1 MKPAVRTGLSFL
13 PLVLQFACMTSAL
26 GAISF
31 FVPAVAAFLK
41 THEGKFVVPGPT
53 RLLVEYSGAAK
64 LVVVGLF
71 AVSVITFLVT
81 RSKMKEE
88 ADRLVVQSAV
98 YSAVWWLAVM
108 YVGGVLM
115 AAALPYFALNSL

>member
-1 MKPAVRTGLSFL
+1 MKPAVRTGLSIL
-13 PLVLQFACMTSAL
+13 PLFLQFAGMASAL

-64 LVVVGLF
+64 QVVVGLF

-81 RSKMKEE
+81 RFKLKVE
-88 ADRLVVQSAV
+88 ADRFAVQSAV
-98 YSAVWWLAVM
+98 YSVVWLVAVT

-115 AAALPYFALNSL
+115 AAALPYFALNSQ

>member
-1 MKPAVRTGLSFL
+1 MTPSTRTGLSL
-13 PLVLQFACMTSAL
+13 VPLALQFAAMASAL
-26 GAISF
+26 GTISF

-53 RLLVEYSGAAK
+53 RLLVEHSGGAK
-64 LVVVGLF
+64 FVVVGLF

-81 RSKMKEE
+81 RSRMKEE
-88 ADRLVVQSAV
+88 ADRFVVQGAV
-98 YSAVWWLAVM
+98 YSAVWWFAVM

-115 AAALPYFALNSL
+115 AAALPYFALNSP